1 MATIKNEPHEPSL
14 NINHGLTSG
23 HLLLTTRLNSS
34 DLIMTNSSS
43 SNTTNLLSGHS
54 AEIVRQQQEQM
65 LRMFEKWPEA
75 DQTEFVKSL
84 LSRMS
89 HCQHSLIDL
98 HLGPMLQRDFISLL
112 PSKSLSFQ
120 LLNHLIH

>member
-1 MATIKNEPHEPSL
+1 MPGQDKSVVPQTTTI
-14 NINHGLTSG
+14 
-23 HLLLTTRLNSS
+23 
-34 DLIMTNSSS
+34 DLQ
-43 SNTTNLLSGHS
+43 SNYTQ
-54 AEIVRQQQEQM
+54 EKEQM
-65 LRMFEKWPEA
+65 LRIFEKWPEA

-112 PSKSLSFQ
+112 PSKYLFI
-120 LLNHLIH
+120 LNINTLPY